1 MMEVEATDE
10 GEANARQLAE
20 LEFIQS
26 AYTSKEAWVVV
37 VATEENEGSC
47 SCRSVVRL
55 LHLPVVD
62 DLNNWTPS
70 NAAAARNTSSCQP
83 SSSSSAVVT
92 MELNLTMPL
101 TYPIRSHL
109 VITGTV
115 RTAPSNP
122 TYIRKAAWNAL
133 PVLVQFCQTQ
143 AIEFATIH
151 DGGEAVWH
159 VLNCADEW
167 IHTTKQWYDILRGC
181 RQQSTFNKN
190 VHQVV
195 QQIKSADVTA
205 TDTTATT
212 DRTSIQILGRRI
224 IYSHHIISS
233 TKRKDL
239 RQLATHYKLGGYM
252 KIGWPG
258 IIIIEGHE

>member
-1 MMEVEATDE
+1 MKSAAAVVTTDDDEVEATDE
-10 GEANARQLAE
+10 EEANARQLAE

-37 VATEENEGSC
+37 APEENEGSYP
-47 SCRSVVRL
+47 CRSVVRL

-62 DLNNWTPS
+62 DSNYLTPS
-70 NAAAARNTSSCQP
+70 NAAAVQSTSSSQP
-83 SSSSSAVVT
+83 SGADVVT
-92 MELNLTMPL
+92 IELNLTMPS

-133 PVLVQFCQTQ
+133 PVLIQFCQTE

-151 DGGEAVWH
+151 EGSEAVWH
-159 VLNCADEW
+159 VLNCAEEW
-167 IHTTKQWYDILRGC
+167 IHTTQQWYDILRSC
-181 RQQSTFNKN
+181 QQSTFNN
-190 VHQVV
+190 NIV
-195 QQIKSADVTA
+195 QQIKSAGVTA
-205 TDTTATT
+205 TTTATT

-224 IYSHHIISS
+224 IYSH
-233 TKRKDL
+233 
-239 RQLATHYKLGGYM
+239 Q
-252 KIGWPG
+252 
-258 IIIIEGHE
+258 